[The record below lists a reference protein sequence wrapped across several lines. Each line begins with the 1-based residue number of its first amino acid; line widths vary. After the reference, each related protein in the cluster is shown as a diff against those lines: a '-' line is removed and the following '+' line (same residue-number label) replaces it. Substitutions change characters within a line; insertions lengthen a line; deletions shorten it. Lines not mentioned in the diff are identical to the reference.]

1 MFNWHSPS
9 VNPSP
14 RLTPAPWFPALF
26 LPVWFAGLSLFVF
39 VPFIFTPFLPAPFS
53 IRLSLLCSGV
63 RPAYTNNRVPVL
75 QRCGGQKEPL
85 SPGHGARDG
94 ARGASQGGLKDGAR
108 KLMRECD
115 GGHCGPPILTQT
127 KGYPG
132 ERFGPGF
139 GPTRKR
145 PFCPKAEQEETERED
160 VERVSHPEKRAR
172 ISTGENFLNM
182 PRHTNATYIF
192 LKSPPPLALFR
203 LLFMNLSNSGRS
215 YPFILS
221 CAELILIKKSFNFFC
236 YFLPPNQFHLKPA
249 PSPTYPHH
257 PRLLPLSVPSF
268 ALCGSQLREVF
279 NPAFERS
286 ARQKRGRGTAI
297 LSLFS

>member
-26 LPVWFAGLSLFVF
+26 LSVWFAGLSLFVF

-160 VERVSHPEKRAR
+160 GERVSHPEKRAR

-182 PRHTNATYIF
+182 PRHTNATYVF
-192 LKSPPPLALFR
+192 LKSP
-203 LLFMNLSNSGRS
+203 
-215 YPFILS
+215 
-221 CAELILIKKSFNFFC
+221 
-236 YFLPPNQFHLKPA
+236 LPP
-249 PSPTYPHH
+249 
-257 PRLLPLSVPSF
+257 RPLSSTFYEPLQFWPFVSLHPE
-268 ALCGSQLREVF
+268 LR
-279 NPAFERS
+279 
-286 ARQKRGRGTAI
+286 
-297 LSLFS
+297 